1 LIGKYV
7 YLHYLRDRAILSKA
21 RLAEWQ
27 LDESAIFGRNATRAG
42 LQAVTERL
50 DDWLNGD

>member
-1 LIGKYV
+1 MYESPLRKYV

-27 LDESAIFGRNATRAG
+27 LDESAIFGPNATSLPPVQHA
-42 LQAVTERL
+42 
-50 DDWLNGD
+50 